1 MKPFFEK
8 QVYIAR
14 IYSSNWNKG
23 QKMKELTKSEEMLLL
38 AILRLKD
45 NAYGVAIKRKLLET
59 SGKTFA
65 YGTLYFIL
73 EQLTNKG
80 FVERSKG
87 LTTPERGG
95 RSKTYYHLTEEGKAA
110 LSRAFKMQQKMWKG
124 YIDLVSEHKATE

>member
-1 MKPFFEK
+1 
-8 QVYIAR
+8 
-14 IYSSNWNKG
+14 
-23 QKMKELTKSEEMLLL
+23 MLLL
-38 AILRLKD
+38 AILHLKD

-87 LTTPERGG
+87 LPTPERGG